1 MHLLLFV
8 VCINLLFPTDAF
20 TALFHC
26 TTQPCSLLSTTSIFR
41 QNMESPIMDEIFPGG
56 WESCQFVTKEEYP
69 IIVAALYAPRYSVV
83 TEQHNNKTAT
93 AMTSA
98 LGHQDFNFVDLLSV
112 APKGKNSEV
121 DLRKLD
127 AFVLSSSD
135 VQNSWIGRILE
146 NVHDG
151 CVVYVAGKTCIKVWE
166 RGVEDGKLGECKIV
180 SGGLNVQRH
189 TLLDGRVFSVL
200 KAPHPSA
207 HLLNPKLKVREEF
220 AKTMH
225 ILNAIITDKDFNHK
239 SLVNSMDSTMMRTEE
254 HKQQV
259 MKMLGVDDVNN
270 LDSVFWGLP
279 FHHQHVLDNFEQFA
293 KTFGKS
299 PLMLKLLGKFVGK
312 MAIKGWVDVVVAVQ
326 KQLGLSKEQL
336 VSFMGNSVAS
346 ALNGPR
352 PQEFMGQLKVLQEA
366 FSMSKEQLV
375 SFMCDSVAFA
385 LNGPRPQEFM
395 GQLKVLQEAPFSLS
409 KEQLVSFVCDSVASA
424 LNGPRRR
431 EFMGK
436 LKSFLE
442 VPSPF
447 HPLYPCM
454 SKEQLVSF
462 MCDPVA
468 SAMGKNKDWF
478 AYYIR
483 IVQHVVNNGGYIN
496 DVIKMFGDGPHF
508 HRCIAEV
515 ADALGSVN
523 DLRAA
528 VKALTVSYHKRDD
541 AINALLKP
549 SAPAA
554 ADEDDNHDTDDEG
567 DEAATAMVTMTK
579 KRKRKRAADEGVNY
593 DVDDEGDAA
602 TATVTMT
609 MTEKRKRKRGGKE
622 GGVLAMV

>member
-41 QNMESPIMDEIFPGG
+41 QNIESPIMDEIFPGG

-83 TEQHNNKTAT
+83 TEQHNNLTAT

-151 CVVYVAGKTCIKVWE
+151 CVVYVAGQTCIEVWE
-166 RGVEDGKLGECKIV
+166 RGVKDGKLGECKIV

-189 TLLDGRVFSVL
+189 TLLDGRVFYVL

-207 HLLNPKLKVREEF
+207 HLLNPKPKVLAEF

-225 ILNAIITDKDFNHK
+225 ILNAIITDKDCKDCTHK

-312 MAIKGWVDVVVAVQ
+312 MAIKGWVDVVVEVQ
-326 KQLGLSKEQL
+326 QQLYLSKEQL
-336 VSFMGNSVAS
+336 ESFMCDSVAS

-352 PQEFMGQLKVLQEA
+352 PQEFMGKLKVLQEEP
-366 FSMSKEQLV
+366 FSLSKEQVV
-375 SFMCDSVAFA
+375 SFMCDSVAF
-385 LNGPRPQEFM
+385 
-395 GQLKVLQEAPFSLS
+395 
-409 KEQLVSFVCDSVASA
+409 A

-462 MCDPVA
+462 MCNSVA

-523 DLRAA
+523 DVLAA

-579 KRKRKRAADEGVNY
+579 KRKRKRAADEDVNY

-609 MTEKRKRKRGGKE
+609 MTEKRKRGGKE

>member
-1 MHLLLFV
+1 V
-8 VCINLLFPTDAF
+8 
-20 TALFHC
+20 
-26 TTQPCSLLSTTSIFR
+26 
-41 QNMESPIMDEIFPGG
+41 
-56 WESCQFVTKEEYP
+56 
-69 IIVAALYAPRYSVV
+69 
-83 TEQHNNKTAT
+83 
-93 AMTSA
+93 
-98 LGHQDFNFVDLLSV
+98 
-112 APKGKNSEV
+112 
-121 DLRKLD
+121 
-127 AFVLSSSD
+127 
-135 VQNSWIGRILE
+135 
-146 NVHDG
+146 
-151 CVVYVAGKTCIKVWE
+151 
-166 RGVEDGKLGECKIV
+166 
-180 SGGLNVQRH
+180 LNVQRH

-225 ILNAIITDKDFNHK
+225 ILNAIITHKDCKDCTHK
-239 SLVNSMDSTMMRTEE
+239 SLVNSMDSTMRRTEE

-528 VKALTVSYHKRDD
+528 VKALTVSYDQRDD

-579 KRKRKRAADEGVNY
+579 KRKRKRAADEDVNY

-609 MTEKRKRKRGGKE
+609 MTEKRKRGGKE
-622 GGVLAMV
+622 GGVLAMVRKRGGKEGCVLAMV

>member
-1 MHLLLFV
+1 
-8 VCINLLFPTDAF
+8 
-20 TALFHC
+20 
-26 TTQPCSLLSTTSIFR
+26 
-41 QNMESPIMDEIFPGG
+41 
-56 WESCQFVTKEEYP
+56 
-69 IIVAALYAPRYSVV
+69 
-83 TEQHNNKTAT
+83 
-93 AMTSA
+93 
-98 LGHQDFNFVDLLSV
+98 
-112 APKGKNSEV
+112 
-121 DLRKLD
+121 
-127 AFVLSSSD
+127 
-135 VQNSWIGRILE
+135 
-146 NVHDG
+146 
-151 CVVYVAGKTCIKVWE
+151 
-166 RGVEDGKLGECKIV
+166 
-180 SGGLNVQRH
+180 
-189 TLLDGRVFSVL
+189 
-200 KAPHPSA
+200 
-207 HLLNPKLKVREEF
+207 
-220 AKTMH
+220 
-225 ILNAIITDKDFNHK
+225 
-239 SLVNSMDSTMMRTEE
+239 
-254 HKQQV
+254 
-259 MKMLGVDDVNN
+259 
-270 LDSVFWGLP
+270 
-279 FHHQHVLDNFEQFA
+279 
-293 KTFGKS
+293 
-299 PLMLKLLGKFVGK
+299 
-312 MAIKGWVDVVVAVQ
+312 
-326 KQLGLSKEQL
+326 
-336 VSFMGNSVAS
+336 
-346 ALNGPR
+346 
-352 PQEFMGQLKVLQEA
+352 
-366 FSMSKEQLV
+366 MSKEQLV

-528 VKALTVSYHKRDD
+528 VKALTVSYDQRDD

-579 KRKRKRAADEGVNY
+579 KRKRKRKRAADEGVNY